1 MASLKHSMFSAIDSA
16 FSPGRSKHSD
26 KASKVDTK
34 EHIYSYRQ
42 YNNLKDLASNFS
54 GFCKER
60 GIKKMG
66 KLSPDVAKNFLET
79 KRKEG
84 VSEQTIKVYRSEL
97 DKIGICMSN
106 FYNRNINLKAE
117 KLEPREQAKDQAKL
131 RTVAMSDK
139 DLQRF
144 LDSKTRLSESKMGI
158 ILSRSFG
165 LRVSEVVKLRPC
177 DVSERGIQI
186 VQSKGGRD
194 RYIPAR
200 TEQQREV
207 IRQLKSNFGADKL
220 PNERYFRTKENSM
233 NRYLHKGLERIGIKT
248 YSDHKTGFHCLRKA
262 YATEYYKS
270 LRASGKSHK
279 EAWDEVS
286 QDLGHGRGREDLF
299 RVYVVK

>member
-106 FYNRNINLKAE
+106 FYNRNINLKVE
-117 KLEPREQAKDQAKL
+117 KLKPREQQKDLEKI
-131 RTVAMSDK
+131 RTIAVSDK
-139 DLQRF
+139 DYQR
-144 LDSKTRLSESKMGI
+144 LIASKTRLSESKMGV
-158 ILSRSFG
+158 ILSRNFG
-165 LRVSEVVKLRPC
+165 LRVSEVCKLRPC

-186 VQSKGGRD
+186 IQSKGGRD

-200 TEQQREV
+200 TQEQKDV
-207 IRQLKSNFGADKL
+207 IRMLKSNFGTGSPTEK
-220 PNERYFRTKENSM
+220 YFKTKPNSM
-233 NRYLHKGLERIGIKT
+233 NRWFQKGMERLGINQYK
-248 YSDHKTGFHCLRKA
+248 DHKTGFHSLRKA
-262 YATEYYKS
+262 YATEYYTS
-270 LRASGKSHK
+270 LRKEGKSHR
-279 EAWDEVS
+279 EAWDTVS
-286 QDLGHGRGREDLF
+286 QDLGHGTGREDLF